1 MRSSESRLSRRMMV
15 TGMGATGLAGIAIGT
30 VEWDR
35 RQGKAPQTTSNRIQ
49 IWSWQNDQ
57 EFRALHNA
65 VERFNQSQ
73 SKVEVLLSRQSPALP
88 SGTLFGAIRAHE
100 APDAIVTG
108 RLVVADRVS
117 TGLLEDLRPL
127 LEARGID
134 TNFPA
139 LYREVA
145 ASEVCLGDG
154 IYGVPWTRIC
164 VCNS

>member
-15 TGMGATGLAGIAIGT
+15 AGMGATGLAGIAIGAA
-30 VEWDR
+30 EWDS

-57 EFRALHNA
+57 EFRVLQNA

-73 SKVEVLLSRQSPALP
+73 SKVEVLLSRKSPALP

-108 RLVVADRVS
+108 RIGCR
-117 TGLLEDLRPL
+117 
-127 LEARGID
+127 
-134 TNFPA
+134 
-139 LYREVA
+139 
-145 ASEVCLGDG
+145 
-154 IYGVPWTRIC
+154 
-164 VCNS
+164 